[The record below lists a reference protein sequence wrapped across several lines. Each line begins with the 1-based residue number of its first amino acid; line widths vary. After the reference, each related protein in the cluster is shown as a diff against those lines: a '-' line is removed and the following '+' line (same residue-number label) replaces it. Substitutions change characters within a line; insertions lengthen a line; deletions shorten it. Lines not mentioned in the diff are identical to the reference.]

1 METFLAKTFQI
12 PFHSLSLGG
21 EEELV
26 DMFGIIFF
34 KRVSAIYPRDKRT
47 MRPDRRVE
55 SNIPAEQR
63 LVLKYLRIWPEL
75 AVWRPTL

>member
-34 KRVSAIYPRDKRT
+34 KRVVVSYLPKR
-47 MRPDRRVE
+47 
-55 SNIPAEQR
+55 
-63 LVLKYLRIWPEL
+63 
-75 AVWRPTL
+75 